1 MKTKNTCLRTIVIIL
16 LGCFVIKG
24 CKETPY
30 TPTIWQYPALTE
42 SFETQNFVF
51 HFSEGDQIDSIRQ
64 EKFHEWAVGQLNVSI
79 PKKVDYFKYKDKE
92 HMHILTGRP
101 LGSEFADPDTFSVHS
116 YQSWH
121 NHECTH
127 LYSSLIGR
135 PSDFYNEG
143 LAMAFSIDPYDGVYE
158 PRYGG
163 QSVNLL
169 SKQYKAE
176 GIIISINKI
185 LTTWNFR
192 SSSQDITYPE
202 SGSFVWYLIATYGI
216 GNMKSIFQ
224 TGYQLDTREVINQ
237 KFQSIYGFSIDQAE
251 QEWLIFLDSY

>member
-1 MKTKNTCLRTIVIIL
+1 
-16 LGCFVIKG
+16 
-24 CKETPY
+24 
-30 TPTIWQYPALTE
+30 
-42 SFETQNFVF
+42 
-51 HFSEGDQIDSIRQ
+51 
-64 EKFHEWAVGQLNVSI
+64 
-79 PKKVDYFKYKDKE
+79 
-92 HMHILTGRP
+92 MHILTGRP

-185 LTTWNFR
+185 LTTSDFR
-192 SSSQDITYPE
+192 SYSQDITYPE
-202 SGSFVWYLIATYGI
+202 SGSFVEYLIATYGI
-216 GNMKSIFQ
+216 ENIKSIFQ
-224 TGYQLDTREVINQ
+224 TVNQTDSREAIKQ